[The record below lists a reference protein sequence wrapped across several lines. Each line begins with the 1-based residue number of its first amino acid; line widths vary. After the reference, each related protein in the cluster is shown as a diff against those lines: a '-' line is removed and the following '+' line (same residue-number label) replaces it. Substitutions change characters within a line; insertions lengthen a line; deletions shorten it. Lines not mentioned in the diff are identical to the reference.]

1 MNGEDPDTALEPSPR
16 RQGGFWRG
24 KERRFGERRHLE
36 RRAADRA
43 STADAE
49 SMFSVLVSADS
60 QFDETANLSAGT
72 SGLADPPEA
81 PGPLRADVD
90 ASGVAAGAPAPAAS
104 RTRWEDSDTL
114 QRLYAKFVA
123 ARAIVGLLLVAAL
136 VLASVL
142 AEPAPFPTVLIAIA
156 YGAQTIALWLL
167 PRVRGPVAMGPR
179 LTRGQWLSTIGVDL
193 AAFLLIHWL
202 QPTLTFNFV
211 ILMVTPLLMGG
222 ALASRRASLAATAA
236 VVLLLLLATWRESE
250 AGRGGAVL
258 WMQAGMVGAG
268 FFAIALLAG
277 EMAARLAREAR
288 VARGGI
294 EMARRQA
301 QLNRLVI
308 EEMNDGVL
316 VVDNR
321 MRVRAANPAARQ
333 LLVRQGAARPA
344 PFLLTSNPAWHE
356 LGVLIGAAFES
367 NTWPGGDPKA
377 TLKFADGVTR
387 KLRARA
393 KFTKRRAHADDAA
406 AGDVDPEV
414 LCVLFIEDM
423 RTVQERSRQEKLAA
437 MGRVSAG
444 IAHEIRNPLSA
455 IAQANALLSEEA
467 QGPEQGMLTR
477 MIGENVERLKMI
489 VDDVMAVAPGREPT
503 GQTID
508 AVSTVGRV
516 VGEWSR
522 AAGLPVGPKTRLD
535 VRIDD
540 ASLAVRFDPEHL
552 RRILVNLLD
561 NARRYAT
568 DAPGAIT
575 LELKQ
580 HSADDVMLSV
590 ASDGEPI
597 GPDIEPYLFEPF
609 FSTRSRGT
617 GLGLYICREL
627 CERYDATIDYWKHPP
642 GSRHVNEFRVVLRS
656 AQASDLSESR
666 LLP

>member
-1 MNGEDPDTALEPSPR
+1 VNGDDRDDEVDSTQVR
-16 RQGGFWRG
+16 RRGFWRG
-24 KERRFGERRHLE
+24 KERRRSERRHVE
-36 RRAADRA
+36 RRADDRE
-43 STADAE
+43 SVADAE

-72 SGLADPPEA
+72 SGLSDPTPGTRREGGA
-81 PGPLRADVD
+81 PSATA
-90 ASGVAAGAPAPAAS
+90 ASAVAPAGARA
-104 RTRWEDSDTL
+104 RWEDSDTL

-136 VLASVL
+136 VVASLLGV
-142 AEPAPFPTVLIAIA
+142 PAPLPIVLIAIA
-156 YGAQTIALWLL
+156 YGAQTIVLWLL
-167 PRVRGPVAMGPR
+167 PRLRGPVVLGLR
-179 LTRGQWLSTIGVDL
+179 LTRRQWLATIGVDL

-202 QPTLTFNFV
+202 QPTHSFNFV
-211 ILMVTPLLMGG
+211 ILMLTPLLMGG
-222 ALASRRASLAATAA
+222 ALASRRASLAAAAA
-236 VVLLLLLATWRESE
+236 VVLMLLAATWRE
-250 AGRGGAVL
+250 AAADRGGPLL
-258 WMQAGMVGAG
+258 WMQVGMVGAG
-268 FFAIALLAG
+268 FFAITLLAG

-288 VARGGI
+288 VARSGI
-294 EMARRQA
+294 ELARRQA

-308 EEMNDGVL
+308 EEMSEGVL
-316 VVDNR
+316 VVDKR
-321 MRVRAANPAARQ
+321 LRVRAANPAARQ
-333 LLVRQGAARPA
+333 LLVRQGLGRSA
-344 PFLLTSNPAWHE
+344 PFLLTSDPAWHE
-356 LGVLIGAAFES
+356 LEALISTAFES

-377 TLKFADGVTR
+377 ILKFTDGVTR
-387 KLRARA
+387 TLRVRAR
-393 KFTKRRAHADDAA
+393 FTKRRAHADDIT
-406 AGDVDPEV
+406 GEVDPEV

-455 IAQANALLSEEA
+455 IGQANGLLSEEV
-467 QGPEQGMLTR
+467 QGPEQRMLTR
-477 MIGENVERLKMI
+477 MISENVERLKMI
-489 VDDVMAVAPGREPT
+489 VDDVMAVAPGREPM

-508 AVSTVGRV
+508 AVTAVGRV
-516 VGEWSR
+516 VSEWSR
-522 AAGLPVGPKTRLD
+522 AAGLPVGPQTRLD
-535 VRIDD
+535 VLIDD
-540 ASLAVRFDPEHL
+540 ASLPVRFDPEHL

-568 DAPGAIT
+568 DTPGAIT
-575 LELKQ
+575 LELKR
-580 HSADDVMLSV
+580 HSPEHVMLSV

-656 AQASDLSESR
+656 AQASELSESR